1 MVNVA
6 TIVLWK
12 KNVGA
17 VLWDESR
24 QYAIIEFEDS
34 FIKSALDISPLIMPL
49 PELQNGNKIFSF
61 SNLNWETYYGLP
73 GLLSDSLPDRFGNRI
88 LEAWLTRQGRN
99 LQNINPVERLCYTGK
114 RGMGALEYKP
124 AIHPSGNYK
133 SEPLEIKELI
143 TLANEILNERSSM
156 SGNLKEDRENSLL
169 NIIKVGTSAGGARA
183 KAVIAYNEQTGEVRS
198 GQAAV
203 PENFTHWII
212 KFDGIKQKELGD
224 TKGYGRIEFAYYNMA
239 VDCGISMSTCKLLEE
254 NDRAH
259 FITKRFDRL
268 SGNEKIHL
276 QTLCAIA
283 HFDYNDPNAYSYEQA
298 FQVMRQIRLPYPDAE
313 ELYRRMVFN
322 VIARNLDDHTKNISF
337 LMDNSGGW
345 KLSPA
350 YDVTYAYNP
359 ESRWTRRHQ
368 LSING
373 KRDEINKEDLLK
385 VGKEMNIKKA
395 KDIIDNV
402 KDVISNWNI
411 YAKDCNIPKSQIDSI
426 SINHKIDF

>member
-6 TIVLWK
+6 TIVLWD

-17 VLWDESR
+17 VLWDENR
-24 QYAIIEFEDS
+24 QNAIIEFEDS
-34 FIKSALDISPLIMPL
+34 FIKSALDISPITMPL
-49 PELQNGNKIFSF
+49 QELQNGNKIFSF
-61 SNLNWETYYGLP
+61 SKLNWETYHGLP

-88 LEAWLTRQGRN
+88 LDAWLTRQGRN
-99 LQNINPVERLCYTGK
+99 LQSINPVERLCYTGK

-133 SEPLEIKELI
+133 SEPLEINELI

-156 SGNLKEDRENSLL
+156 GGNLKEDRENSLL

-198 GQAAV
+198 GQADV
-203 PENFTHWII
+203 PKNFTHWII

-224 TKGYGRIEFAYYNMA
+224 TKGYGRIEIAYYKMA

-426 SINHKIDF
+426 ASNHKIDI

>member
-6 TIVLWK
+6 TIVLWN

-17 VLWDESR
+17 V
-24 QYAIIEFEDS
+24 EDS

-156 SGNLKEDRENSLL
+156 SGNLKEDRESSLL

-224 TKGYGRIEFAYYNMA
+224 TKGYGRIEFAYYKMA

-283 HFDYNDPNAYSYEQA
+283 HFDYNDPNSYSYEQA
-298 FQVMRQIRLPYPDAE
+298 FQVMRQIRLPYPNAE

-337 LMDNSGGW
+337 LMDNTGEW

-373 KRDEINKEDLLK
+373 KRDEISKEDLLK

-426 SINHKIDF
+426 ASNHKIDI

>member
-156 SGNLKEDRENSLL
+156 SGNLKEDRESSLL

-224 TKGYGRIEFAYYNMA
+224 TKGYGRIEFAYYKMA

-337 LMDNSGGW
+337 LMDNNGGW

-373 KRDEINKEDLLK
+373 KRDELNIEDLLK
-385 VGKEMNIKKA
+385 VGKEMNIKKT

-426 SINHKIDF
+426 ASNHKIDI

>member
-6 TIVLWK
+6 TIVLWN

-156 SGNLKEDRENSLL
+156 SGNLKEDRESSLL

-212 KFDGIKQKELGD
+212 KFNGIKQKELGD
-224 TKGYGRIEFAYYNMA
+224 TKGYGRIEFAYYKMA

-337 LMDNSGGW
+337 LMDNNGGW

-395 KDIIDNV
+395 IDIIDNV
-402 KDVISNWNI
+402 KDVISNWNM

-426 SINHKIDF
+426 ASNHKIDI

>member
-24 QYAIIEFEDS
+24 QYTIIEFEDS

-156 SGNLKEDRENSLL
+156 SGNLIEDRESSLL

-224 TKGYGRIEFAYYNMA
+224 TKGYGRIEFAYYKMA

-259 FITKRFDRL
+259 FITKRFDRI

-298 FQVMRQIRLPYPDAE
+298 FQVMRQIRLPFPDAE

-337 LMDNSGGW
+337 LMDNNGGW

-426 SINHKIDF
+426 TSNHKIDI